1 VARTAIVTGGSAGI
15 GFAIAEA
22 MLRRGHRAFICG
34 RDRTRLDTALAALD
48 RIGPGRVA
56 GTPCDVRDPEACLAM
71 AEAARTAFNRVDV
84 LVNNAGQAFVT
95 PFDDVTPQMWRDIVD
110 TNLTGVFNACKAV
123 VPLLRQA
130 GSGDIINMGSRSG
143 RYSFRGG
150 IGYNTTKFGLQGF
163 TEALFLDLHQDGI
176 RVSLV
181 APGTVATGL
190 GGTEPK
196 DWHLRPE
203 DVGEVVVGMIEADPR
218 ACVNWVEIRPAPPK

>member
-1 VARTAIVTGGSAGI
+1 MARTAIVTGGSAGI

-56 GTPCDVRDPEACLAM
+56 GTRCDVRDLESCLAM
-71 AEAARTAFNRVDV
+71 ADAARNAFGHVDA
-84 LVNNAGQAFVT
+84 LVNNAGHAFVT
-95 PFDDVTPQMWRDIVD
+95 PFDEVTAEMWADIVG

-130 GSGDIINMGSRSG
+130 GGGDIVNMGSRSG

-163 TEALFLDLHQDGI
+163 TEALFLDLNKDDI

-181 APGTVATGL
+181 APGTVSTGL

-196 DWHLRPE
+196 EWHLRPE

-218 ACVNWVEIRPAPPK
+218 ACVNWVEIRPARPQ